1 MKLVKEIN
9 VLRSHLKEITF
20 KAAQGG
26 KQLQVGFV
34 PTMGYLHAGHASLL
48 RQARQENDIVV
59 LSIFVNPI
67 QFGANEDLDKYP
79 RDFEADMT
87 LAGQMGV
94 DIVFMP
100 TPEEMYPTP
109 TKTHVKVSQLTDL
122 LCGASR
128 PGHFDGVTTVVSKLF
143 HIVSP
148 NVAYFGQKDA
158 QQLAVITQM
167 VRDLNLDVKIVPC
180 PIVREQDGLALS
192 SRNVYLS
199 DDERQAAL
207 VLSQSLE
214 LAKSLTSSSNSVS
227 IGQLRDSVTNHIK
240 TEPLAKIDYVTLT
253 SFPGLEEL
261 EDELKYSDIQGDILL
276 ALAVKFGN
284 TRLIDNVILTKKG
297 L

>member
-1 MKLVKEIN
+1 MKLVTEIN
-9 VLRSHLKEITF
+9 ALRSHLKDIRF

-26 KQLQVGFV
+26 KQLEVGFV
-34 PTMGYLHAGHASLL
+34 PTMGYLHDGHASLL
-48 RQARQENDIVV
+48 RQARKDNDIVV
-59 LSIFVNPI
+59 LSVFVNPI
-67 QFGANEDLDKYP
+67 QFGPNEDLEKYP

-122 LCGASR
+122 LCGGSR

-143 HIVSP
+143 HIVTP
-148 NVAYFGQKDA
+148 ERAYFGQKDA

-167 VRDLNLDVKIVPC
+167 VHDLNLDVKIVPC
-180 PIVREQDGLALS
+180 PIVRERDGLALS

-214 LAKSLTSSSNSVS
+214 LAKSLTSSSNSFS
-227 IGQLRDSVTNHIK
+227 IGQLRDSVISRINK
-240 TEPLAKIDYVTLT
+240 EPLAQIDYVTLT
-253 SFPGLEEL
+253 SFPEL
-261 EDELKYSDIQGDILL
+261 EQLGDELKYSDIQGDILL

>member
-9 VLRSHLKEITF
+9 ELRSHLKEITF

-167 VRDLNLDVKIVPC
+167 VHDLNLDVKIVPC
-180 PIVREQDGLALS
+180 PIVREPDGLALS

-199 DDERQAAL
+199 DDERKAAL

-227 IGQLRDSVTNHIK
+227 IGQLRGSVTSHINA
-240 TEPLAKIDYVTLT
+240 EPLAKIDYVTLT
-253 SFPGLEEL
+253 SFPELEEL
-261 EDELKYSDIQGDILL
+261 EDGLKYSDIQGDILL

>member
-253 SFPGLEEL
+253 SFPELEEL

>member
-9 VLRSHLKEITF
+9 VLRSHLKEIIF

-227 IGQLRDSVTNHIK
+227 ICQLRDSVTNHIK

-253 SFPGLEEL
+253 SFPELEEL

>member
-1 MKLVKEIN
+1 MKLVTEIN
-9 VLRSHLKEITF
+9 ALRSHLKEMRF
-20 KAAQGG
+20 KATQNG
-26 KQLQVGFV
+26 KQLEVGFV

-48 RQARQENDIVV
+48 RKARQDNDIVV
-59 LSIFVNPI
+59 LSVFVNPI
-67 QFGANEDLDKYP
+67 QFGPNEDLEKYP

-109 TKTHVKVSQLTDL
+109 TKTHVKVSQITDL

-143 HIVSP
+143 HIISP
-148 NVAYFGQKDA
+148 DVAYFGQKDA

-167 VRDLNLDVKIVPC
+167 VQDLNLDVSIVSC

-214 LAKSLTSSSNSVS
+214 RAERITSTSGILT
-227 IGQLRDSVTNHIK
+227 IGQLRDTILSHINS
-240 TEPLAKIDYVTLT
+240 EPLAQIDYVSLT
-253 SFPGLEEL
+253 SFPELMEL
-261 EDELKYSDIQGDILL
+261 EDTLNYNDIQGDILI

>member
-1 MKLVKEIN
+1 MKLVTEIN
-9 VLRSHLKEITF
+9 ALRSHLKEIRF

-26 KQLQVGFV
+26 KQLEVGFV

-59 LSIFVNPI
+59 LSVFVNPI

-148 NVAYFGQKDA
+148 DVAYFGQKDA

-167 VRDLNLDVKIVPC
+167 VQDLNLDVRIVPC

-192 SRNVYLS
+192 SRNVYLCE
-199 DDERQAAL
+199 DERQAAL

-214 LAKSLTSSSNSVS
+214 LAKSLTATSSSVS
-227 IGQLRDSVTNHIK
+227 IGQLRDAITSHIK
-240 TEPLAKIDYVTLT
+240 SEPLAQIDYVTLT
-253 SFPGLEEL
+253 SFPQLKEL

>member
-1 MKLVKEIN
+1 MKLVTEIN
-9 VLRSHLKEITF
+9 ALRSHLKDIRF

-26 KQLQVGFV
+26 KQLEVGFV
-34 PTMGYLHAGHASLL
+34 PTMGYLHDGHASLL
-48 RQARQENDIVV
+48 RQARKDNDIVV
-59 LSIFVNPI
+59 LSVFVNPI
-67 QFGANEDLDKYP
+67 QFGPNEDLEKYP

-143 HIVSP
+143 HIVTP
-148 NVAYFGQKDA
+148 ERAYFGQKDA

-167 VRDLNLDVKIVPC
+167 VHDLNLDVKIVPC
-180 PIVREQDGLALS
+180 PIVRERDGLALS

-214 LAKSLTSSSNSVS
+214 LAKSLTSSSNSFS
-227 IGQLRDSVTNHIK
+227 IGQLRDSVISRINK
-240 TEPLAKIDYVTLT
+240 EPLAQIDYVTLT
-253 SFPGLEEL
+253 SFPEL
-261 EDELKYSDIQGDILL
+261 EQLGDELKYSDIQGDILL

>member
-9 VLRSHLKEITF
+9 ALRSHLKEITF

-167 VRDLNLDVKIVPC
+167 VHDLNLDVKIVPC
-180 PIVREQDGLALS
+180 PIVREPDGLALS

-214 LAKSLTSSSNSVS
+214 LAKRLTSSSNSVN
-227 IGQLRDSVTNHIK
+227 IGQLRDSVISHINA
-240 TEPLAKIDYVTLT
+240 EPLAKIDYVTLT
-253 SFPGLEEL
+253 SFPELEEL
-261 EDELKYSDIQGDILL
+261 EDELKYSEIQGDVLL